1 MPTATYEPIATY
13 TTTSAVKTYTF
24 TSIPSIYTDLEIVAV
39 AKGANT
45 ASGDYLKMRVGNGS
59 VDTAT
64 NYSYQEFNAS
74 SNTGTMGYGNEATK
88 NFIYF
93 HGYGNMLHG
102 NNAAPLDARAIVFDY
117 SNTSTN
123 KRILTKAA
131 GGRDGGPQ
139 DPVIEYMAHSWRS
152 TAAINTIEIY
162 SDTNNWLAGAT
173 FTLYGIKAGS

>member
-1 MPTATYEPIATY
+1 MPTATYEPIQSF
-13 TTTSAVKTYTF
+13 TTSAATSTITF
-24 TSIPSIYTDLEIVAV
+24 SSIPSTYTDLEIVAV

-59 VDTAT
+59 VDSAT
-64 NYSYQEFNAS
+64 NYSYQELAAAGW
-74 SNTGTMGYGNEATK
+74 TGTMAYGNEATK
-88 NFIYF
+88 NFMYV

-102 NNAAPLDARAIVFDY
+102 NNAAPLEARAILFDY

-123 KRILTKAA
+123 KRILMKAA
-131 GGRDGGPQ
+131 GGRDGGSQ

-152 TAAINTIEIY
+152 TAAINTIQLY